1 MQVIRKLKMTAPEIK
16 TPGSQRTRPASGK
29 DLCLLLGS
37 DSTGAELNTKL
48 SVDPTQ
54 NLLLHP

>member
-1 MQVIRKLKMTAPEIK
+1 MTAPEIK

-37 DSTGAELNTKL
+37 GSTGAELNTKL